1 LENSKNLPIAEYR
14 AQIVAAVRENSAVII
29 TAETGAGKSTQVPQ
43 FLLDEGYAIVVTEP
57 RRLAARTVAMR
68 VAQERGE
75 NLGEIVGF
83 RTAYERQ
90 DSEKTRCLFCTD
102 GLALVRELMG
112 HGQHTVLVLD
122 EVHEWNINI
131 EVLLAWAK
139 RQIQAGASFKVVV
152 MSATLESEQMSA
164 YFDGAPVIEV
174 PGRLHPVTE
183 RRAGYDVIAD
193 VESLVRE
200 GRNVLVFQPGKAEI
214 AKTISDLT
222 AIDDLSAEILSLHG
236 ELDPAEQNK
245 CFAHYHRPK
254 VVVATNVAQTSI
266 TIDDIDAVVDTGME
280 RRVEL
285 FDGVEGLYLKP
296 ISLADGEQRK
306 GRAGRT
312 KPGVYIDHCPEAV
325 RPRFPV
331 AEILRSRLDQTVL
344 RLAEAGIDAEELE
357 FFHQPEREEIHE
369 ARRALK
375 SLGCLNADGNVTRI
389 GRLVAKLPVSV
400 QYARMIV
407 EAEHLGVVDDVIDVA
422 AILEQGEV
430 TARRIKRPDGR
441 EVDAATIWRSKFCPD
456 EKTSDVMA
464 QLVVFQGARG
474 MNNDELRE
482 SGIFVKAYRQAQ
494 QKRKHLGE
502 SLRNKVRFGS
512 TGNRED
518 ILRAICA
525 GMVDHLF
532 QSKGYGEY
540 QNGGKG
546 LRKLNRETVIYSR
559 PDWLVGLPWDL
570 EIKTRYGGKM
580 TLNLIRMA
588 TKVDPI
594 WLVEVAPQ
602 LSRIERGFAP
612 QYNPEKDCCTSITR
626 VFFNDQL
633 VKEER
638 EDDPRH
644 PDSARIFREWL
655 AGQML
660 ATLPY

>member
-1 LENSKNLPIAEYR
+1 MENSKNFPIAEYR
-14 AQIVAAVRENSAVII
+14 EQILAAVRTNSAVII

-43 FLLDEGYAIVVTEP
+43 YLLDDGYAIVVTEP

-75 NLGEIVGF
+75 NLGEVVGF

-90 DSEKTRCLFCTD
+90 DSDKTRCLFCTD

-112 HGQHTVLVLD
+112 HGQHTILVLD

-139 RQIQAGASFKVVV
+139 RQIQAGANFKVVV

-174 PGRLHPVTE
+174 PGRLYPVTE
-183 RRAGYDVIAD
+183 RRAGYDVIGD
-193 VESLVRE
+193 VESLIRE

-214 AKTISDLT
+214 AKTTSDLT
-222 AIDDLSAEILSLHG
+222 AIEGLNAEILPLHG

-266 TIDDIDAVVDTGME
+266 TIDDIDAVVDTGLE

-296 ISLADGEQRK
+296 ISLADAEQRK

-312 KPGVYIDHCPEAV
+312 KPGVYIDHCPEAM
-325 RPRFPV
+325 RPKFPV

-344 RLAEAGIDAEELE
+344 RLAEAGIDAEALE

-375 SLGCLNADGNVTRI
+375 ALGCLNADGKVTRI

-407 EAEHLGVVDDVIDVA
+407 EAERLGVVDDVIDVA
-422 AILEQGEV
+422 AILEQGEI
-430 TARRIKRPDGR
+430 TARKIKKPDGR
-441 EVDAATIWRSKFCPD
+441 EVDAVTIWRSKFCPE

-464 QLVVFQGARG
+464 QLAVFQGARG
-474 MNNDELRE
+474 MNNEELRE
-482 SGIFVKAYRQAQ
+482 SGIFVKVYRQAQ

-532 QSKGYGEY
+532 QNKGYGEY

-570 EIKTRYGGKM
+570 EIKTRRGGKM

-602 LSRIERGFAP
+602 LSRVESGFAP
-612 QYNPEKDCCTSITR
+612 QYNPEKDCCTSVTR

-638 EDDPRH
+638 VDDPKH
-644 PDSARIFREWL
+644 QDAARLFREWL

-660 ATLPY
+660 AALPY